1 MFLQE
6 PNFPYQR
13 RAHPHIR
20 TPNQGPHQLNHKSK
34 VNRPFLEHENA
45 LCGIWADLEHRMG
58 YDASHAAAESLSFA
72 DMLRDH
78 IHQELHRID
87 LYKEQQWAQQQA
99 KNEGQ
104 PLINTGN

>member
-1 MFLQE
+1 
-6 PNFPYQR
+6 
-13 RAHPHIR
+13 
-20 TPNQGPHQLNHKSK
+20 
-34 VNRPFLEHENA
+34 
-45 LCGIWADLEHRMG
+45 MG